1 MNSQSSPDIARSP
14 LTVEVTRGPIVESR
28 HQVIAAIADADGR
41 LLRAFG
47 PVDTPVYLRSAIKP
61 LQALP
66 LIETGAADAYNVT
79 EKELSLACASHTG
92 EPLHVEAVTEWLS
105 RLGLGIEALEC
116 GSHWPSYDAAAR
128 ALAARGETPTA
139 AHNNCS
145 GKHTGL
151 LCAARHMKE
160 PLKGYIGLDHPVQ
173 QRIVRVLEDFTGLDL
188 AKAPVGIDGCSIPTV
203 AIPLDRAATAIAR
216 FADPSKLPTERA
228 AACHRLQK
236 AIAAYPEMIA
246 GSERLCTALN
256 RAAKGRV
263 IAKVG
268 AEAVYLA
275 ALPEAGI
282 GIALKAL
289 DGTTRAAEV
298 ALGALLDEFGAL
310 DADMHKAIDRFVQPE
325 LRNRNNMRVGE
336 LHAVLPPRTGS

>member
-1 MNSQSSPDIARSP
+1 
-14 LTVEVTRGPIVESR
+14 
-28 HQVIAAIADADGR
+28 
-41 LLRAFG
+41 
-47 PVDTPVYLRSAIKP
+47 
-61 LQALP
+61 
-66 LIETGAADAYNVT
+66 
-79 EKELSLACASHTG
+79 
-92 EPLHVEAVTEWLS
+92 
-105 RLGLGIEALEC
+105 GIEALEC
-116 GSHWPSYDAAAR
+116 GSHWPSYDVAAR

-145 GKHTGL
+145 GKHTGF
-151 LCAARHMKE
+151 LCTARHMKE

-203 AIPLDRAATAIAR
+203 AIPLDRAAVAIAR
-216 FADPSKLPTERA
+216 FADPSKLPRERA
-228 AACHRLQK
+228 AACQRLQK

-275 ALPEAGI
+275 ALPEAGLGVAI
-282 GIALKAL
+282 KAL
-289 DGTTRAAEV
+289 DGATRAAEA
-298 ALGALLDEFGAL
+298 ALGALLDELGVL
-310 DADMHKAIDRFVQPE
+310 DAEMHLAIDPNVRPT
-325 LRNRNNMRVGE
+325 LRNRNNLVVGE
-336 LHAVLPPRTGS
+336 IRAALPPEGS